1 MDQQLRKRR
10 SFVAPLVTLLCA
22 VVLAGGSCYG
32 FLSTFNINGS
42 GKHAALNVFFIIVF
56 FSNVVAVPWA
66 IVFVIFAGARHP
78 KTRRGGG
85 GVKAAPAHLRRALPR
100 AVFPS
105 PPAFFFFSA

>member
-42 GKHAALNVFFIIVF
+42 GKHAALNVFFLIVF
-56 FSNVVAVPWA
+56 FSNVMAVSGA
-66 IVFVIFAGARHP
+66 IVWIIVGAVRDA
-78 KTRRGGG
+78 KSSCRAR
-85 GVKAAPAHLRRALPR
+85 VSNVDPASVAEIDVGRD
-100 AVFPS
+100 AVWMVVSF
-105 PPAFFFFSA
+105 

>member
-1 MDQQLRKRR
+1 MEQPLRTHR

-56 FSNVVAVPWA
+56 FSNVVAVPGA
-66 IVFVIFAGARHP
+66 IVWIIVRAVRNA
-78 KTRRGGG
+78 KSRGG
-85 GVKAAPAHLRRALPR
+85 
-100 AVFPS
+100 AVQ
-105 PPAFFFFSA
+105 